1 MNFKRPSIKSISQ
14 IAFVA
19 AAAVIFTCGWVLYG
33 ASVRATEST
42 RWVSHTLEV
51 IKAFHEVDEQISRA
65 ESAQRGY
72 LLTSAET
79 FLEERD
85 QALAAESVAVIA
97 IKELTT
103 DNKDQQRRVS
113 QLEKLNAQRISIMH
127 ANEHLLQT
135 EVAERARL
143 RIAAGVGRAAT
154 KAIYNLTNDRSEE

>member
-14 IAFVA
+14 LSLVA
-19 AAAVIFTCGWVLYG
+19 PAAVILTCGWVLYG
-33 ASVRATEST
+33 SSVRATEST

-51 IKAFHEVDEQISRA
+51 IKAFHDVNEQISRA

-79 FLEERD
+79 FIEERD

-113 QLEKLNAQRISIMH
+113 QLEKLSVQRKLIMH
-127 ANEHLLQT
+127 ENERLLQT
-135 EVAERARL
+135 ESTESV
-143 RIAAGVGRAAT
+143 RIRTAAGSAAT
-154 KAIYNLTNDRSEE
+154 Q